1 MDKLVINGGKKLF
14 GKATVPVAKN
24 AVLPIIAASLMLDG
38 ESCIKSC
45 PYLSDIVASRDIINA
60 VGSTAVLQN
69 GDFTVFY
76 TDSEVYQ
83 IPQDLCSRMRSAVL
97 YIAPLLY
104 RKGKIT
110 VGLPG
115 GCNIGKRPIDIHIDG
130 LCSMGAKVE
139 YSEDEITFS
148 APDGLKG
155 TNFKLRVPS
164 VGATQTLI
172 MAAVTAR
179 GLTILKNCAKE
190 PEIVDLAHFLNS
202 AGAKITRAGKGDIII
217 QGVSSLKGVEY
228 TPIADRIFAAT
239 VLSGV
244 NACGGVCFI
253 KNYPQEYMGKMENL
267 LRQTGLNIIHAGNSA
282 FVFKYGERVSD
293 IKVHTGYYPAFST
306 DMGPLLSSAM
316 VNNGGSIDMYETV
329 FENRFSYK
337 TEFEKL
343 GMFCIA
349 EGREYYQRKNK
360 DIYIANLVAKDLR
373 AGAALVVA
381 ALAKKGCFAVEGVEF
396 IDRGYEKI
404 ENVFTALG
412 ADIRRVSVDREQAN
426 ETE

>member
-1 MDKLVINGGKKLF
+1 MDKLIINGGKKLF

-24 AVLPIIAASLMLDG
+24 AILPIIAASLMLDG
-38 ESCIKSC
+38 ESCIKDC
-45 PYLSDIVASRDIINA
+45 PVLSDIVASRDIINA
-60 VGSTAVLQN
+60 VGGTAILQN
-69 GDFTVFY
+69 GDFSVFY
-76 TDSEVYQ
+76 TDSETYE
-83 IPQDLCSRMRSAVL
+83 IPQQLCSRMRSAVL

-104 RKGKIT
+104 RKGRIT

-139 YSEDEITFS
+139 CSEDKITFI
-148 APDGLKG
+148 APNGLKG

-164 VGATQTLI
+164 VGATQTLL
-172 MAAVTAR
+172 MAAATAD

-190 PEIVDLAHFLNS
+190 PEVVDLAHFLNS
-202 AGAKITRAGKGDIII
+202 AGAKITGAGEGEIII
-217 QGVSSLKGVEY
+217 QGVPSLKGIEY

-239 VLSGV
+239 VLSAV
-244 NACGGVCFI
+244 NACGGFCLV

-267 LRQTGLNIIHAGNSA
+267 LRQTGLNIIHTGNSA
-282 FVFKYGERVSD
+282 FVFKYGEKYAD
-293 IKVHTGYYPAFST
+293 IKVHTGYYPAFPT

-316 VNNGGSIDMYETV
+316 INNDGGLDMYESV

-343 GMFCIA
+343 GMFCVT

-360 DIYIANLVAKDLR
+360 DIYIANLTAKDLR

-381 ALAKKGCFAVEGVEF
+381 ALAKKGCFAVDGVEF
-396 IDRGYEKI
+396 IDRGYERI
-404 ENVFTALG
+404 EDVFSALG